1 MILNEEILKK
11 LNKQLND
18 IELEKELD
26 ELSSSALEKEELRK
40 VYESLRKLD
49 VYNVSIS
56 ESYKND
62 LLFRVNKKINKQK
75 ILVKLNR
82 VSLAGYFTIM
92 ILFIVLSYH
101 NFFYSKYDNKNFKLS
116 LKDVEYLNNL
126 SISDIKNTF
135 IDNDYIE
142 PQKKIQNKNRNV
154 SEKDD
159 ELIAIAETN
168 KYLLHQNYIPAVDDI
183 LLYECVD
190 DDMLNNIFTN
200 L

>member
-11 LNKQLND
+11 LNKPLND
-18 IELEKELD
+18 SELEKEI
-26 ELSSSALEKEELRK
+26 ESLSSSSLEKEELK
-40 VYESLRKLD
+40 HVYESLRKLD
-49 VYNVSIS
+49 VNNLSIS

-62 LLFRVNKKINKQK
+62 VLFRVNKKISKQK
-75 ILVKLNR
+75 ILVKLNKI
-82 VSLAGYFTIM
+82 SLAGYFTIM
-92 ILFIVLSYH
+92 VLFSVLSYY

-116 LKDVEYLNNL
+116 LKDVEYLNSL
-126 SISDIKNTF
+126 SNSDIKKTF
-135 IDNDYIE
+135 IYNDYIE
-142 PQKKIQNKNRNV
+142 PQKKIQNKNSSV
-154 SEKDD
+154 IEKDD

-168 KYLLHQNYIPAVDDI
+168 KYLLRQNYIPAVDDI